1 MIPGNLARVL
11 AVPGRQWESV
21 QSVVVYGAVIIAV
34 TVSLYVAFRI
44 WRRRTQAPESTD
56 FAIDDIERLH
66 RQGLIS
72 DEEFSRLRLK
82 ALGMTAPKRD
92 GPARSPEKSVSD

>member
-1 MIPGNLARVL
+1 MIPGNLSLVP
-11 AVPGRQWESV
+11 AVSDRQWESV
-21 QSVVVYGAVIIAV
+21 QSVLIYGTVIIAV
-34 TVSLYVAFRI
+34 TVALYVALRI
-44 WRRRTQAPESTD
+44 WRRRTQATQSTD

-82 ALGMTAPKRD
+82 ALGMAAPKPD
-92 GPARSPEKSVSD
+92 GPAKPPEKSVSD